1 MEKKLIDMLHL
12 SNKTAPPED
21 LNPELMVAPP
31 PVIIS
36 GSLDP
41 FEGPWTEATAKH
53 LLFRTIY
60 GPTTKQIE
68 DVQELGLNDAVKQ
81 LLDDPL
87 DPGLPIN
94 YNYLLDP
101 TTPVGQSWVFQPELE
116 NTANY
121 RRRSLRA
128 WLTGIKVNQGLTV
141 HEKMTLFWHNHFVTS
156 DIRAPKFEYQYY
168 ELLRSHALGNFRE
181 LAKAITIN
189 PSMLRYLNGNQ
200 NTKNAPNEN
209 YARELLELFTVG
221 KGQLAGPGDYSTFTE
236 DDVREASKVLT
247 GWKILYNRLTGD
259 LPEPLF
265 IPQLHDTSVKKLS
278 HHFNSATITDGGEDE
293 YKTLIDLIFESGQP
307 AYFLARK
314 LYRWFVYYYIDESI
328 EQNVIEPLAQVIL
341 DNDYEIKPALIALFS
356 SEHFYDVNSIGCQIK
371 NPADFVIDLVKQFE
385 INLSA
390 PLEEQY
396 AVWYLYFQGIVLIQ
410 MEILNPG
417 SVAGWKAFYQ
427 EPSYNRL
434 WVNSVTLPI
443 RLTYTDLFSTVGIG
457 QGNRRLQIDVFKLVA
472 ALPNPLNP
480 NEMIRDLA
488 QPIFP
493 LPLTDGQVAFL
504 KEVLIPGLPDE
515 EWTIEYTAYLN
526 DPDNAIIKLAVELKL
541 RQMLK
546 AMLGFAEYH
555 LQ

>member
-1 MEKKLIDMLHL
+1 MENNLIDMLPL
-12 SNKTAPPED
+12 SSETVSPND
-21 LNPELMVAPP
+21 LNPELIVAPP

-41 FEGPWTEATAKH
+41 YAGPWTEATAKH
-53 LLFRTIY
+53 LLYRTMY
-60 GPTTKQIE
+60 GPTKTQIE
-68 DVQELGLNDAVKQ
+68 EVQELGLNDAVEQ
-81 LLDDPL
+81 LLSDPL
-87 DPGLPIN
+87 DSGLPIN
-94 YNYLLDP
+94 YNFLLDP

-116 NTANY
+116 NTSNY

-128 WLTGIKVNQGLTV
+128 WLTGIKVNQKLTV

-168 ELLRSHALGNFRE
+168 ELLRTHALGNFRT
-181 LAKAITIN
+181 LAKEISVN
-189 PSMLRYLNGNQ
+189 PAMLRYLNGNQ

-221 KGQLAGPGDYSTFTE
+221 KGDLAGPGDYSTFTE
-236 DDVREASKVLT
+236 DDVREAAKVMT
-247 GWKILYNRLTGD
+247 GWKINYNRLTGD
-259 LPEPLF
+259 LPEPFF
-265 IPQLHDTSVKKLS
+265 ISLLHDTSTKKLS
-278 HHFNSATITDGGEDE
+278 HHFDSVSITNGGEDE
-293 YKTLIDLIFESGQP
+293 YKTLIDIIFASGQP

-314 LYRWFVYYYIDESI
+314 LYRWFVYYYIDETI
-328 EQNVIEPLAQVIL
+328 EQNVIEPLAQVII
-341 DNDYEIKPALIALFS
+341 DNDYELKPTLAALFS

-385 INLSA
+385 IEVSA
-390 PLEEQY
+390 PIEEQY
-396 AVWYLYFQGIVLIQ
+396 ALWYLYFQGIVLIQ

-434 WVNSVTLPI
+434 WINSVTLPI
-443 RLTYTDLFSTVGIG
+443 RLVYTDLFSTVGIG
-457 QGNRRLQIDVFKLVA
+457 QGNRRLQIDIFKLVA

-488 QPIFP
+488 EPIFP
-493 LPLTDGQVAFL
+493 LPLSDGQITFL

-526 DPDNAIIKLAVELKL
+526 DPENELIKLAVELKL